1 MIIVDDCNRIRRR
14 RVRRSGFVLL
24 IVLLS
29 TTMGCQDAES
39 PEGLEEPDYDRGT
52 FGDPYQIVTNE
63 PPATPDE
70 PPSLSSDTLSMQVSY
85 TGGCQDHRFD
95 VDYESERDTTRIWI
109 HHRDGNDSC
118 EEEVLER
125 LDFAIPESALESRTI
140 VLLNPNDDV
149 PFIVRWGTSVTEPP
163 SE

>member
-1 MIIVDDCNRIRRR
+1 MIIVDGCNRIRRP
-14 RVRRSGFVLL
+14 RVRRLGFLFL

-29 TTMGCQDAES
+29 TTMGCQDAET
-39 PEGLEEPDYDRGT
+39 PEGLEEPDYDRGM
-52 FGDPYQIVTNE
+52 FGDPYQIVINE
-63 PPATPDE
+63 TPATPDE

-118 EEEVLER
+118 EEEVRER
-125 LDFAIPESALESRTI
+125 LQFAMPESVLQSRTI
-140 VLLNPNDDV
+140 VVLNPNNDA
-149 PFIVRWGTSVTEPP
+149 PLIVRWGTAVTDTPP
-163 SE
+163 E